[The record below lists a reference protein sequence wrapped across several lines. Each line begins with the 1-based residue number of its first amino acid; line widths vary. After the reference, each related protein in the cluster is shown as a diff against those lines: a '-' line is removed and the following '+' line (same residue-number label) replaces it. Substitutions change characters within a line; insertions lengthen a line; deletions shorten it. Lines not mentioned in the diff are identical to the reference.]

1 MHKIFI
7 IEKDRYTSEVLA
19 ESLLSLNYEPV
30 IFNYDQSIADALIAV
45 NPYIV
50 IINMQLYKNNREL
63 FISLMAPKQKLLD
76 ACLIITSANLI
87 DPESIR
93 EYGADFFLFKPY
105 GLADLNSVLQRV
117 EISKCHSTVVE

>member
-19 ESLLSLNYEPV
+19 ESILSLNYEPV
-30 IFNYDQSIADALIAV
+30 IFNYDQSIADALTAV
-45 NPYIV
+45 DPYIV
-50 IINMQLYKNNREL
+50 IINLQIYKSNREL
-63 FISLMAPKQKLLD
+63 FISLMAPKKKLLD
-76 ACLIITSANLI
+76 ACLILTSANLV

-105 GLADLNSVLQRV
+105 GLADLKSVLQRV
-117 EISKCHSTVVE
+117 ESTKCHSSSVK